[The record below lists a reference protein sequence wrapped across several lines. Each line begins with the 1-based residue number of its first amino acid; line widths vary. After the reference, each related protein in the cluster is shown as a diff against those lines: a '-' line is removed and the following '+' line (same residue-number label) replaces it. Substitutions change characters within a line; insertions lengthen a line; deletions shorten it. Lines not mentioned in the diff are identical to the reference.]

1 MQHDP
6 SKAFVL
12 LNNLG
17 LGRRL
22 GHDWT
27 DRCGHLLIYLHRPF
41 LFIHLAYTDTHSHHI
56 FFFLRIS
63 NIFQVIYRQLGR
75 KWSSWIITTTWQ
87 NISGIREIGVNRTE
101 NLCCRWRGIKEGRVY
116 SRPKDCDNNNI
127 SSQKEY
133 LLNPFSV
140 QKEWE
145 II

>member
-41 LFIHLAYTDTHSHHI
+41 LFIHLAYTDTHSFASH
-56 FFFLRIS
+56 FLFPE
-63 NIFQVIYRQLGR
+63 NIQHFSGDIQTARQEVIKLNYYNNVAEYIRNQGD
-75 KWSSWIITTTWQ
+75 WS
-87 NISGIREIGVNRTE
+87 
-101 NLCCRWRGIKEGRVY
+101 
-116 SRPKDCDNNNI
+116 
-127 SSQKEY
+127 
-133 LLNPFSV
+133 
-140 QKEWE
+140 
-145 II
+145 